1 MPSKQKYDTLL
12 IIIDLQ
18 KGWIHKTATEAT
30 MLRAAALA
38 EKFDGDV
45 IHCRFWNNPDS
56 LFHKQLQW
64 KRFTENYDTEEIPE
78 IAKLKLPTYWR
89 DTYSV
94 INDETLPII
103 KKYKHVYLAGVYTD
117 ISIASTAMGIFD
129 LNIPVSVVKDCVATL
144 HGPTVHEAA
153 IKSLGFAIGRD

>member
-1 MPSKQKYDTLL
+1 MKIHTRARQQIFELSLQLLIHSLIIAPGSTPHCIKWYIGHMPSKQKYDTLL

-103 KKYKHVYLAGVYTD
+103 
-117 ISIASTAMGIFD
+117 
-129 LNIPVSVVKDCVATL
+129 
-144 HGPTVHEAA
+144 
-153 IKSLGFAIGRD
+153 